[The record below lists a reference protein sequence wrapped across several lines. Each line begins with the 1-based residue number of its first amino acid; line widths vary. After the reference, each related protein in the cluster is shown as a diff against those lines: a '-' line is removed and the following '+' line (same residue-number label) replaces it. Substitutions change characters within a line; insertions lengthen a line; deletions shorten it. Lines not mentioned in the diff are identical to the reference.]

1 MAASFQRSVIGA
13 LLLLG
18 NFSTAF
24 PALPKLFSRDPPQMP
39 PAKATA
45 NDLKF
50 LPAMDFDK
58 DSCYNTPA
66 IDAQGNISPGLSTNN
81 AAGGEGCRDYSDLV
95 NNNVYS
101 RQRCNNGW
109 CAYLYDYYM
118 EKDTK
123 CKNCLIGGGH
133 RHEWEHVVI
142 WVKDDKVQYVA
153 ASRHGGYTVKNVGDA
168 AVQFDSDNHV
178 KIVYHKEGSSTHAF
192 RFPKTDGT
200 DEPPENHF
208 GKWYLSPGLIS
219 YNGFPSTQLRGK
231 LTSYDF
237 GTATIAFKDSEF
249 AGNLK
254 KAVPDGITFDFDLDE
269 NSPGTP

>member
-1 MAASFQRSVIGA
+1 MVLHRYVGA
-13 LLLLG
+13 ILLLASVS
-18 NFSTAF
+18 NASPT
-24 PALPKLFSRDPPQMP
+24 LPSIFARDPPKML

-45 NDLKF
+45 NDLKWQ
-50 LPAMDFDK
+50 PAMDFDK

-66 IDAQGNISPGLSTNN
+66 IDAQGNIAPGLSTNN
-81 AAGGEGCRDYSDLV
+81 AAGGAGCRDASDLV

-123 CKNCLIGGGH
+123 YQNAPLGGGH

-142 WVKDDKVQYVA
+142 WVKNDQLEYVA
-153 ASRHGGYTVKNVGDA
+153 ASRHGGYTVKDKNDP
-168 AVQFDSDNHV
+168 AVQIDSGTHA
-178 KIVYHKEGSSTHAF
+178 KIVYHKDGGSTHAF

-200 DEPPENHF
+200 DEPPENHS
-208 GKWYLSPGLIS
+208 GKWYISPGLVS
-219 YNGFPSTQLRGK
+219 YNGFPSTGLRDK
-231 LTSYDF
+231 LVSYDF
-237 GTATIAFKDSEF
+237 GTATIAFKDAKF
-249 AGNLK
+249 ADNLK
-254 KAVPDGITFDFDLDE
+254 KAAPKGITFDFGRDE